1 MSGSNNPYNASF
13 GGQMSASASYGG
25 APAAGGASPIKDTTT
40 ANFAKDVIEESRRQ
54 PVLVDFWA
62 PWCGPCKQL
71 TPVLEKVVTE
81 AQGRVKLV
89 KMNIDDH
96 PSIAGQ
102 LGIQSIPAVIAF
114 VDGRPADGFM
124 GAVPESQVRQFID
137 RLGGPAG
144 GADDQAAEIAAV
156 LEEASGL
163 LAAGDVNGA
172 AELFGAVLQADPE
185 NAKALAG
192 MAECMIAAGQS
203 QRAREALADLPETL
217 ANDAG
222 IQAVVKKLDQIDE
235 ACKLGDPVAIE
246 QELAANPDNHE
257 QRIKLAKIR
266 NVEGKREEAAEHL
279 LTVMRKDRSYDDDGA
294 RRQLLEFF
302 EVWGAKDPATIAAR
316 RKLSSILFS

>member
-222 IQAVVKKLDQIDE
+222 VQYQVS
-235 ACKLGDPVAIE
+235 G
-246 QELAANPDNHE
+246 
-257 QRIKLAKIR
+257 
-266 NVEGKREEAAEHL
+266 
-279 LTVMRKDRSYDDDGA
+279 LTP
-294 RRQLLEFF
+294 F
-302 EVWGAKDPATIAAR
+302 
-316 RKLSSILFS
+316 